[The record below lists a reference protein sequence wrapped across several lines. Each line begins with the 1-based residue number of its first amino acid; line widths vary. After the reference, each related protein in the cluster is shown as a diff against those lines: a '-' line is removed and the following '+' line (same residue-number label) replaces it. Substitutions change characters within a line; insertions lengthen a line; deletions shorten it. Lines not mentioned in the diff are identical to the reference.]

1 MTCQNYGFRALA
13 RAGIRPLQPAINQD
27 LRLVHNHA

>member
-1 MTCQNYGFRALA
+1 MIRQNYGLGGLTRAI
-13 RAGIRPLQPAINQD
+13 IRLLQPAINQD

>member
-1 MTCQNYGFRALA
+1 MTCQNYGLGASTRAV
-13 RAGIRPLQPAINQD
+13 IRLLQPAINQD